1 LFTVQVETKKKHTRK
16 HTTRKKEKK
25 HTNTHVTSNEIIKQ
39 LRNNANH
46 ILTSVNK
53 LEMRNCQ
60 QNQQDPSSG
69 NSRVAIALRVAK

>member
-1 LFTVQVETKKKHTRK
+1 LFTVQVETKKHTRK

-25 HTNTHVTSNEIIKQ
+25 HTNTHVTSNEIIKE

-69 NSRVAIALRVAK
+69 NSRVAIAFRVAK